1 MNRII
6 EKVTAFVTR
15 RTEQGTD
22 LLLFEHP
29 YAGIHIPAG
38 TVEAGETP
46 RQAVLRE
53 AAEETGLARLSV
65 HCYGGSV
72 EDQLP
77 DGQRIVLAPTK
88 VFARPDLESF
98 DWAYLRPGI
107 EVAVDRQAA
116 GFAQV
121 TYEEPDRVPDPQY
134 VTMRITGW
142 VPDGVLTDTRRRHF
156 FHLEFTGTSP
166 ARWTV
171 RSDNHLFTLFWAPL
185 ADLPPIIPP
194 QDAWLAVLAREFEEV
209 CRPNANKGGESW

>member
-29 YAGIHIPAG
+29 HTGIQIPAG

-53 AAEETGLARLSV
+53 VAEETGLARLSV
-65 HCYGGSV
+65 HCYAGSV

-77 DGQRIVLAPTK
+77 AGQRIVLAPTK
-88 VFARPDLESF
+88 VYARPDLESF

-107 EVAVDRQAA
+107 QVAVDRQAV

-142 VPDGVLTDTRRRHF
+142 VPDSVLTDIRRRHF
-156 FHLEFTGTSP
+156 FHLEFAGASP

-171 RSDNHLFTLFWAPL
+171 RSDSHLFTLFWAPL
-185 ADLPPIIPP
+185 ADLPPIVPP
-194 QDAWLAVLAREFEEV
+194 QDMWLAVLVREFEVVYRSEA
-209 CRPNANKGGESW
+209 REGGKLW